1 MSAFGR
7 DSSVGSPFRTAGCAA
22 AACGALALVT
32 GCGLATDRPRASPSV
47 GGGDRLLAE
56 LARLPALTARDGG
69 LTSVDVGWERRP
81 ALALDPGSH
90 FDWTAAGT
98 GDLRLSVSAAGQ
110 PGRVEISFF
119 DSTGRAAGAPRG
131 LQAVPGR
138 WTDERLG
145 WPEGARRVRF
155 TAAQGRVLLS
165 DPRREPT
172 SRPGPDVVLVSLDT
186 VGRNR
191 MSLHGHPRATTPHLA
206 AWAARQAAV
215 FDRALAAAGG
225 TLPSHAS
232 LLSGRSPLR
241 TGVIEHALAG
251 LAPDLP
257 LLAEHFRDRG
267 YRTVALTGGG
277 FLHPDFGFARGFDR
291 YEWTERE
298 ALAALPDQIAEAV
311 RTLGEREGRPLF
323 LFLHTYAAHE
333 PFEARGHFPAP
344 PGCGPAGTRLRFALA
359 PDQVSPARPQFEDA
373 AGRPVPAPDAPER
386 CVEWLYDEGL
396 AALDAALGPLLDAFE
411 QHPRALVVAIT
422 SDHGEATGAG
432 GLYGHGWVDPAVFRV
447 PLLVAG
453 PGFPAGTRRDDLA
466 CGQDVGPTLLEAA
479 GGGRPAGLDGRSLAA
494 TTGSVGC
501 DLIAPN
507 PWLTLAHHGPLQG
520 LLRVNVAPG
529 AGLQRAWYPRFDH
542 AGQAPVRPP
551 PADAESSPLLAEV
564 ARLAAAR
571 GLEIVHDGS
580 RRIDVEVRTA
590 PEGAWVE
597 FPPAGL
603 VDAAEE
609 DVYRVSLGR
618 SATLWLGLTARARGR
633 LTLRLDGRPFAVEL
647 DTAARALEWT
657 RSGTGWVQRTLADPG
672 PRPGVR
678 LRWPGATPAPSPRDD
693 AHLRALGYVR

>member
-1 MSAFGR
+1 M
-7 DSSVGSPFRTAGCAA
+7 
-22 AACGALALVT
+22 T

-56 LARLPALTARDGG
+56 LARLPPQTAGGGG

-81 ALALDPGSH
+81 ALVLDPGSRL
-90 FDWTAAGT
+90 DWTAAGA

-119 DSTGRAAGAPRG
+119 DSTGRPTGVPRG

-138 WTDERLG
+138 WTGERLG
-145 WPEGARRVRF
+145 WPEAARRVRF
-155 TAAQGRVLLS
+155 TAVQGRVMLS
-165 DPRREPT
+165 DPRRDPPA
-172 SRPGPDVVLVSLDT
+172 RPSPDVVLVSLDT

-215 FDRALAAAGG
+215 FERALAAAGG
-225 TLPSHAS
+225 TLPSHAT

-251 LAPDLP
+251 FSPELP
-257 LLAEHFRDRG
+257 LVAEHFRDRG

-291 YEWTERE
+291 YAWTERE
-298 ALAALPDQIAEAV
+298 ALASLPDQIAEAV

-373 AGRPVPAPDAPER
+373 GGRPVPAPDAPER

-396 AALDAALGPLLDAFE
+396 AALDAALEPLLDALE
-411 QHPRALVVAIT
+411 RHPRRLVVAIT

-432 GLYGHGWVDPAVFRV
+432 GLYGHGWIDPAVFRV

-466 CGQDVGPTLLEAA
+466 CGQDVAPTLLEAA
-479 GGGRPAGLDGRSLAA
+479 GVERPAGLDGRPLVEAA
-494 TTGSVGC
+494 GSRGC
-501 DLIAPN
+501 DLVAPN
-507 PWLTLAHHGPLQG
+507 PWLTLARHDPREG

-529 AGLQRAWYPRFDH
+529 AGLQAAWFPRFH
-542 AGQAPVRPP
+542 RAGQTPVVPP
-551 PADAESSPLLAEV
+551 PADAASSPLLAEV
-564 ARLAAAR
+564 ARMAAAR
-571 GLEIVHDGS
+571 GLEIVHDG
-580 RRIDVEVRTA
+580 RGRVDLEVRTA

-597 FPPAGL
+597 FPPARL
-603 VDAAEE
+603 FDASEE
-609 DVYRVSLGR
+609 DVYHAS
-618 SATLWLGLTARARGR
+618 
-633 LTLRLDGRPFAVEL
+633 
-647 DTAARALEWT
+647 LEWVRT
-657 RSGTGWVQRTLADPG
+657 GTQWRQRTQADG
-672 PRPGVR
+672 EARPRVR

-693 AHLRALGYVR
+693 AHLRALGYLR